1 MSQPATLVER
11 LTPQS
16 TSLIGEL
23 TALANAAN
31 YNVVDVIQQVR
42 YRDSRY
48 QVGRGKADEIR
59 NSVKEHLVQKVIFEN
74 ELSPVQAYNLSK
86 LVGIEVID
94 KFQLILDVFSKHAST
109 NEARL
114 QIKLATLRYEL
125 TRAKEK
131 VRLARLGEQPGFHGL
146 GKYEVTVYHESIRRQ
161 IVTIEK
167 KLQKIRM
174 AKDLHIFS
182 RNESGFPLISLSGYT
197 GAGKSSLFNALAQG
211 QALVTDRPFTTL
223 STKILAVEFDSK
235 RALLSDTVG
244 FIDNLPLTL
253 VESFRSTL
261 LETINAD
268 LILLVVDC
276 SEDTETVTRKLDCC
290 RRTLREIGVIN
301 KPIITVLNK
310 LDLTSEEAVKKL
322 ETYMEDM
329 ALNPVAISALRGT
342 NMSSLRE
349 TIAGKLG
356 NFVRASFELPLESS
370 TMSLISKVR
379 SQSTV
384 LNETFQEKT
393 VYLRVQSVDYVMEK
407 IRNWI
412 EQVGGKLLESTR
424 V

>member
-329 ALNPVAISALRGT
+329 ALNPVAISALHGT